1 MPKTMEKRPVIR
13 FTFWPTVLAV
23 LLLSIFLGLGFW
35 QLDRAKQKKAI
46 QQAYDKKGLAPA
58 IKLKGKV
65 VDAGKLQFHS
75 IVVRGTYETRHQILL
90 DNRINNRRAG
100 YHVITP
106 LKISGSNTRVLINR
120 GWIPLGLSRKEL
132 PVLPTPG
139 KVVEV
144 SGIATVPGKRF
155 ILRRPKEIIK
165 GGWPTLWQ
173 TMDIKRFRDAV
184 SYPVQP
190 VVVLLD
196 PGSKAG
202 GFKRNWRRLDR
213 IVSIHQGYAAT
224 WYTMAL
230 AVIVGYFLMAWRI
243 VRREDD
249 AEITQR
255 SEEE

>member
-1 MPKTMEKRPVIR
+1 MKKRLVIK
-13 FTFWPTVLAV
+13 FTFWPTALAV
-23 LLLSIFLGLGFW
+23 LLLPIFLGLGFW

-58 IKLKGKV
+58 ITLRGRV
-65 VDAGKLQFHS
+65 LGTDKLQFHS

-90 DNRINNRRAG
+90 DNRIHARRAG

-106 LKISGSNTRVLINR
+106 LRISGSDTRVLINR
-120 GWIPLGLSRKEL
+120 GWIPLGLSRKKL
-132 PVLPTPG
+132 PMLPTPG
-139 KVVEV
+139 KVVKI

-155 ILRRPKEIIK
+155 VLRRPAEIIE

-202 GFKRNWRRLDR
+202 GFRRSWQRLDR
-213 IVSIHQGYAAT
+213 MVSIHQGYAAT

-243 VRREDD
+243 TRHEDD

-255 SEEE
+255 NEEE